1 MKKWTKF
8 LLAFLAILVMVM
20 GFSGCATMPSSE
32 PLPIGKLENIV
43 QLDQHWYKLYFS
55 DNQTCM
61 VDASII
67 SGIAV
72 GQYYQIVIS
81 IDTRFL
87 LLSKNF
93 TPYPPIVYGNLVK
106 VSPPD
111 RETMAH
117 FGTVTFSNNVTY
129 WVVGD
134 FNFPIALDAKHEWAA
149 TPEGQITWYK

>member
-1 MKKWTKF
+1 MKKWIKI

-32 PLPIGKLENIV
+32 LLPIGKLENIV
-43 QLDQHWYKLYFS
+43 QLDIQWYKLYFS
-55 DNQTCM
+55 DNQTCI

-67 SGIAV
+67 SRIV
-72 GQYYQIVIS
+72 IGQYYQIIIS

-93 TPYPPIVYGNLVK
+93 TPYPPIVYGNLVQ

-111 RETMAH
+111 RETIAH
-117 FGTVTFSNNVTY
+117 FHTVTFSNNAIH

-134 FNFPIALDAKHEWAA
+134 FNFPITLDAKHEWTA